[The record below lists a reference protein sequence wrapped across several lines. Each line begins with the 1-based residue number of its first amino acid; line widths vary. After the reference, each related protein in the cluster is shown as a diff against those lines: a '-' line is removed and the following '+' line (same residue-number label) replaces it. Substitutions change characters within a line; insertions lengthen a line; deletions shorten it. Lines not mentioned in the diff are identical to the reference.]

1 MQFCDEVFGFLLL
14 VQCFVE
20 FGRGGLG
27 LRSCYVLLLFEWFE
41 FNNTPLEIFD
51 VKHEV
56 QNTGG
61 CLRHALHSV
70 RSERSV
76 VFVLFEDFTYF

>member
-1 MQFCDEVFGFLLL
+1 MQVCDEVFGFLLL

-20 FGRGGLG
+20 FGRGLLG
-27 LRSCYVLLLFEWFE
+27 LRSGCVLLLFEWFE
-41 FNNTPLEIFD
+41 FNYAPLEIFD
-51 VKHEV
+51 VLDEV

-61 CLRHALHSV
+61 CLGHAFHSIW
-70 RSERSV
+70 SEGSV